1 MTVCCYAYVAKN
13 NFMLSVIMLNAVM
26 LCVVAPYP
34 LTDIVFGATTFNLTG
49 FFVPT
54 FSIQCLYGE
63 CRLCECHVFYY
74 YFKHKK

>member
-1 MTVCCYAYVAKN
+1 
-13 NFMLSVIMLNAVM
+13 VIMLNVVM

-54 FSIQCLYGE
+54 FSI
-63 CRLCECHVFYY
+63 ECHYDECHLCYGVVFLL
-74 YFKHKK
+74 F